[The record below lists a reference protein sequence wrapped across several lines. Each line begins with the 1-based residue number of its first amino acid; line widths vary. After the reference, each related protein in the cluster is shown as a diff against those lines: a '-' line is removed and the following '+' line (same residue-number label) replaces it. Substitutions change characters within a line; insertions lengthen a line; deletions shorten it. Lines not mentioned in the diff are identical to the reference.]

1 MGWCDDETLTDEEVE
16 KYEQAESVALDR
28 GVDKMREEK

>member
-1 MGWCDDETLTDEEVE
+1 MGWRDDETLTDEEADA
-16 KYEQAESVALDR
+16 YEQAESVALDR